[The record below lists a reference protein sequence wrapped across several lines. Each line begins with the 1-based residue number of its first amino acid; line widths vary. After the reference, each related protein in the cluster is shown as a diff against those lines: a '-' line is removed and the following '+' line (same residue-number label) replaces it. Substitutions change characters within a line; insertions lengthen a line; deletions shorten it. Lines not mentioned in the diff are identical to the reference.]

1 MQQNKILL
9 FTLALFFS
17 LTWSVVLPAQ
27 TTIDSIVALGDDLMN
42 LEDYEQ
48 AQATYERALNMN
60 QTYIPAL
67 KGNIDVLLALD
78 QYGRAEKA
86 ASEALEK
93 HPQNPAFHMYMGKVL
108 IERGYFEKAL
118 PHLNKSLNFAG
129 ENDSMIINRVYVNRG
144 AAYQKLGNTQK
155 ALQNYS
161 QALSIN
167 RHNPNVFIYRGN
179 LYYQQQNYSQALEDF
194 QRVLELDPNNHVAQY
209 NVGMCHF
216 KQGKKRKACDAF
228 HKACEL
234 GNTNACKMVISKCL
248 RNPRTQ

>member
-1 MQQNKILL
+1 MQQKKILL
-9 FTLALFFS
+9 FTLAFFLS
-17 LTWSVVLPAQ
+17 FTWSVVLPAQ
-27 TTIDSIVALGDDLMN
+27 TNIDSLVALGDDLMN
-42 LEDYEQ
+42 LEDYKQ
-48 AQATYERALNMN
+48 AQETYERALKMN
-60 QTYIPAL
+60 EAYVPAL

-78 QYGRAEKA
+78 QYGRAEKT

-93 HPQNPAFHMYMGKVL
+93 HPENPAFHMYMGKVL
-108 IERGYFEKAL
+108 IEREHFEKAL

-144 AAYQKLGNTQK
+144 AAHQKLGNSQK
-155 ALQNYS
+155 ALKNYS

-167 RHNPNVFIYRGN
+167 RRNPNVFIYRGN
-179 LYYQQQNYSQALEDF
+179 LYYKEQDYSKALDDF
-194 QRVLELDPNNHVAQY
+194 QRVLQLDPNNHVAQY

-216 KQGKKRKACDAF
+216 KQGKKRNACDAF

-248 RNPRTQ
+248 RNSQSQ